1 VARLPF
7 VDTHVH
13 FFDLDDPS
21 LRYSWLERETPWED
35 LGLGDYRAMRSQRY
49 WADDFLAETRFAN
62 VLGAI
67 HVQAATGIED
77 PVEET
82 RWLQAF
88 ADRLGMPQG
97 IIAYAD
103 LTDPRIDETLERHA
117 AFANLRGIRD
127 LRYDDYLGNE
137 RWLRGY
143 GSLARHGLVACDD
156 PYVEEMALA
165 RALADRYPEIVLCID
180 HASYPR
186 RRDDEYFEAWRHGI
200 RLLAGAPNVVIKISG
215 LGMVDHAWTVESL
228 RPWVDTCIE
237 AFGTQRSFFGTNWP
251 VDRLYSSYPD
261 VLDAYAELISDL
273 TPAEQRAVFSEN
285 AQRIFRL
292 DLPEGPRT

>member
-1 VARLPF
+1 MARLPF

-21 LRYSWLERETPWED
+21 LRYSWLERETPYED

-97 IIAYAD
+97 IVAYAD
-103 LTDPRIDETLERHA
+103 LTDP
-117 AFANLRGIRD
+117 
-127 LRYDDYLGNE
+127 
-137 RWLRGY
+137 
-143 GSLARHGLVACDD
+143 GSRRA
-156 PYVEEMALA
+156 A
-165 RALADRYPEIVLCID
+165 RAARRVPATSA
-180 HASYPR
+180 AS
-186 RRDDEYFEAWRHGI
+186 ATS
-200 RLLAGAPNVVIKISG
+200 A
-215 LGMVDHAWTVESL
+215 T
-228 RPWVDTCIE
+228 T
-237 AFGTQRSFFGTNWP
+237 TT
-251 VDRLYSSYPD
+251 
-261 VLDAYAELISDL
+261 
-273 TPAEQRAVFSEN
+273 
-285 AQRIFRL
+285 
-292 DLPEGPRT
+292 